1 MASFT
6 PSNAFLAALDNGAVN
21 LATGTFYAQLVTAAY
36 ALNRDSHDTMASVT
50 GEITPVTGY
59 AAGGQAVTVAITQNT
74 TTHVSTV
81 AFQPVSWSAT
91 LSGVRGMIVYAR
103 PSGVPSA
110 QLVVGF
116 NDFGGN
122 QASVGGV
129 FRVAGAG
136 FTCTKTGS
144 SSITIPDSAVD
155 KILRRQITPDTDTIY
170 AMVLNSSYTP
180 SVAHAWR
187 SDVVG
192 NEVSGTGYVAGGVQ
206 VPVTVSRDDATDSI
220 LAQFEGVILPSCT
233 ISGRYVAYYRRLG
246 GAASADPLLMVVDWG
261 GAYASTAAV
270 FPIGANAYSRAAVI
284 G

>member
-21 LATGTFYAQLVTAAY
+21 LATGTFYAQLVTSAY
-36 ALNRDSHDTMASVT
+36 TFDRDLHDTMASVT

-59 AAGGQAVTVAITQNT
+59 AAGGQAITVAITQNT

-81 AFQPVSWSAT
+81 TFQPVTWSAT
-91 LSGVRGMIVYAR
+91 LSGVRGVVFYAR
-103 PSGVPSA
+103 PSGVASA
-110 QLVVGF
+110 QLVVGC

-122 QASVGGV
+122 QASVAGV
-129 FRVAGAG
+129 FRVAGAA

-144 SSITIPDSAVD
+144 GSGLIPDSAVD
-155 KILRRQITPDTDTIY
+155 KILRRQITPDTDTVY
-170 AMVLNSSYTP
+170 AMVLSSSYTP
-180 SVAHAWR
+180 NVAHVWR

-192 NEVSGTGYVAGGVQ
+192 SEVSGTGYVAGGVQ
-206 VPVTVSRDDATDSI
+206 VPVIVTRDDATDST
-220 LAQFEGVILPSCT
+220 LTQFEGIILPSCT
-233 ISGRYVAYYRRLG
+233 ISGRYVAYYKRLG

-261 GAYASTAAV
+261 ATYASTAAV
-270 FPIGANAYSRAAVI
+270 FPIGANAYARSAVI